1 MGATDVGYTDIPTD
15 SEESLRSAVAT
26 VGPISVAIDASL
38 STFQFYKT
46 GVYYDPECS
55 SIRLDHGVLAVGY
68 GTADG
73 EDYWLVKNRYGLSVG
88 FCFQSFQLSFVSES

>member
-55 SIRLDHGVLAVGY
+55 STRLDHGVLAVGY